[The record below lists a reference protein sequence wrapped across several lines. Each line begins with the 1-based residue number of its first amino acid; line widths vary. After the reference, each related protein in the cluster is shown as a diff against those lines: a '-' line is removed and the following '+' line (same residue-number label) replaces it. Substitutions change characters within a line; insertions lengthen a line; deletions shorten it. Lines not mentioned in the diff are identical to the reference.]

1 MALSVA
7 DFLTQARERWKLADE
22 SESAQ
27 AQREREDIAFEDGDQ
42 WPTDVLDVRKAQGAS
57 QGLPAVPARPSI
69 VINQISEPIRQVLNQ
84 ERASDIGIEIV
95 PADDFGDLGVLPDD
109 TEVELRE
116 GLVRR
121 IQRESIAA
129 DARTWAFKR
138 AVIAGRGYYLVMTR
152 FLPGKTWDQEIF
164 TQRIYRQEA
173 VLIDPSH
180 EQPDGSDAGWE
191 FIGTWETLDK
201 YQAKHPRTADGKKN
215 SQATWTD
222 TEFMAMTEQY
232 PDWYRATETGKT
244 KDGDTILQYA
254 VRKVHYWYQ
263 ESESVEYAVMADGRV
278 LEASEVPVGEK
289 PIDTRTDVRT
299 SIKYC
304 LIGGGT
310 QILEQ
315 TDWAGPDM
323 PIIKVLGDEV
333 LPYDHER
340 RARGMVRPARG
351 SNLGTNYLV
360 SKFVETVGLSPIPRD
375 TIDPDAISGYEKW
388 WEVAH
393 LRTLPYRPYRSHDDQ
408 GNEFRQPVSNDGDP
422 NILPIAQGIAM
433 FREFVQTTTSGAAA
447 NRLGTNQR
455 IQANKAIERLQE
467 EEAFNTSNFLD
478 NLARSVRYEAQVIN
492 NLLYPIYGARPG
504 RLVRLLTGESDMQMW
519 QIGQG
524 PNGQPTSSRA
534 QKVQQIAKLTKDAH
548 FNVAVKITKNSDLRN
563 DQEAQSLGEMIAAEP
578 TLMTWFGDLY
588 FRARNIPNRKAL
600 ADRARVMLHPQ
611 IQAMLKNKEQG
622 QKFDPAAQAEI
633 AQLSQRL
640 QELTQIAGR
649 MDQEIKTQQAEQ
661 QAKVAIEQ
669 GKAQSQQQIEQ
680 LKAQAQMQIA
690 DLEAKRDLLLAQQT
704 AATDLERARMDNAT
718 KIHVVEIAAKTKGV
732 IKAQEMEHEAIAL
745 AHATQHEAE
754 QVDLDRDNLERQADR
769 QEAEAERDRQFNAG
783 ENEANRQAKDK
794 AGA

>member
-1 MALSVA
+1 MALSDA

-22 SESAQ
+22 SDSGQ
-27 AQREREDIAFEDGDQ
+27 AQRERDDIAFEDGDQ
-42 WPTDVLDVRKAQGAS
+42 WPVAVAHARKAQKGIM
-57 QGLPAVPARPSI
+57 GLPDVPERPMI
-69 VINQISEPIRQVLNQ
+69 VINQVSEPIRQVLNQ

-109 TEVELRE
+109 TEVALRE

-152 FLPGKTWDQEIF
+152 FLPGKTWDQEVF
-164 TQRIYRQEA
+164 LQRIYRQEA
-173 VLIDPSH
+173 VLLDPSH
-180 EQPDGSDAGWE
+180 EQPDGSDAGWG

-201 YQAKHPRTADGKKN
+201 YQAKYPKTADGKTN
-215 SQATWTD
+215 PQATWTD

-232 PDWYRATETGKT
+232 PDWYRATAGGTT

-254 VRKVHYWYQ
+254 VRTVHYWYQ
-263 ESESVEYAVMADGRV
+263 EYESVEYAVMADGRV
-278 LEASEVPVGEK
+278 LERAEVPADVT
-289 PIDTRTDVRT
+289 PVDTRTDVRT
-299 SIKYC
+299 TIKYC

-310 QILEQ
+310 QILER

-323 PIIKVLGDEV
+323 PVIKVLGDEV

-351 SNLGTNYLV
+351 SNLGTNYMV

-388 WEVAH
+388 WELAH
-393 LRTLPYRPYRSHDDQ
+393 TRTLPYRPYRTWDDQ
-408 GNEFRQPVSNDGDP
+408 GREFRPPSSNNGDP

-433 FREFVQTTTSGAAA
+433 FREFVQTTTSGAAP

-455 IQANKAIERLQE
+455 VQAARAVERLQE
-467 EEAFNTSNFLD
+467 EDAFNTSNFLD
-478 NLARSVRYEAQVIN
+478 NLSRSVRYEAQVIN

-504 RLVRLLTGESDMQMW
+504 RLVRLLTGESEQQLW

-524 PNGQPTSSRA
+524 PNGQPASPRA
-534 QKVQQIAKLTKDAH
+534 QKVKQIAKLTKDAH
-548 FNVAVKITKNSDLRN
+548 FNVAIKVTKNSDLRN
-563 DQEAQSLGEMIAAEP
+563 DKEAQSLGEMIAAEP

-611 IQAMLKNKEQG
+611 IQAMLKKKEEG
-622 QKFDPAAQAEI
+622 QEFDPAAQAEI

-640 QELTQIAGR
+640 QELEQIAGQ
-649 MDQEIKTQQAEQ
+649 MSEELKGKQAEQ
-661 QAKVAIEQ
+661 QAKLDLAEREAAARVEIERT
-669 GKAQSQQQIEQ
+669 KADRDVQLEQI
-680 LKAQAQMQIA
+680 
-690 DLEAKRDLLLAQQT
+690 RT
-704 AATDLERARMDNAT
+704 ATDLDKTRMENAT
-718 KIHVVEIAAKTKGV
+718 KIHVAELAAKTKGV
-732 IKAQEMEHEAIAL
+732 IQAQEMEHEAIAL
-745 AHATQHEAE
+745 AHTQEHESE
-754 QVDLDRDNLERQADR
+754 QAALDRENLERQAQRASD
-769 QEAEAERDRQFNAG
+769 EAERDRQFQSGDGDGGDA
-783 ENEANRQAKDK
+783 
-794 AGA
+794 